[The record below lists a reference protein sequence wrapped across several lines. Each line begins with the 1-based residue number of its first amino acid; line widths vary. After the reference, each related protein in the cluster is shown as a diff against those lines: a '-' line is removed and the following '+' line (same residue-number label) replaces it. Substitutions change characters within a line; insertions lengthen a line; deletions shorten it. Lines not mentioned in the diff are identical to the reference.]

1 MNFTEQIKGL
11 VERKEIRDASINLLE
26 DTVNALLGDDI
37 SAGKIM
43 IAITKSPFF
52 IREQMFW
59 VKLEAFLNG
68 VFLNDEDRAKLR
80 AKLTEAGT
88 NCSNPY
94 RLVECIDRAETKQKI
109 RYLINATRCLL
120 TDFIDL
126 TTYFRICHAITN
138 TLEEDLRFLRDHI
151 TESDLSYDQF
161 TQGLLTAG
169 LMYQSVID
177 SNGEQ
182 KYSFT
187 PIAKDIDQFAVS
199 YDDDARYPNPTLRVQ
214 CEEVPNTSISSLEWQ
229 PISGEE

>member
-1 MNFTEQIKGL
+1 M
-11 VERKEIRDASINLLE
+11 
-26 DTVNALLGDDI
+26 
-37 SAGKIM
+37 
-43 IAITKSPFF
+43 
-52 IREQMFW
+52 
-59 VKLEAFLNG
+59 
-68 VFLNDEDRAKLR
+68 
-80 AKLTEAGT
+80 
-88 NCSNPY
+88 
-94 RLVECIDRAETKQKI
+94 
-109 RYLINATRCLL
+109 
-120 TDFIDL
+120 

-199 YDDDARYPNPTLRVQ
+199 YNDDARYPNPTLRAQ
-214 CEEVPNTSISSLEWQ
+214 REEVPKTSISPLEWQ
-229 PISGEE
+229 PMSGEE